1 MTIPFNNE
9 ISQAERREV
18 LQNDRDL
25 LPKTTFASFA
35 SAFTDEDRGG
45 RFKPE
50 TQTHIIGST
59 PIPKYP
65 ELPASSPSHH
75 DVVPDEPPL
84 GFSVEEM
91 TPVGS
96 HQEIQASI
104 DRLRAKPEDP
114 DAA

>member
-1 MTIPFNNE
+1 MTSQPFNNDTTPD
-9 ISQAERREV
+9 ER
-18 LQNDRDL
+18 LQVHKDSM
-25 LPKTTFASFA
+25 PKTTFSTFA
-35 SAFTDEDRGG
+35 EAFADEDRGG

-50 TQTHIIGST
+50 QATHVIGTT

-84 GFSVEEM
+84 GFSVDEM

-96 HQEIQASI
+96 QQEIQASI
-104 DRLRAKPEDP
+104 EKLRAKPEDP
-114 DAA
+114 EAA